1 MRKPK
6 RTGMEKR
13 KWMKEREKHACIE
26 HLICSKLRGRNH
38 IKLSSCTYSNTE
50 RHISLSPFYTL
61 RGGRENCADGHSRCL
76 NKYTRERRKLF
87 KTVSEYSSWVKLYLS
102 FYITVPAILRGWI
115 MLREIQLC
123 LGKSPIFFWMN
134 YVIHQ
139 NWNLTA
145 YNVDYILGIMSNPAE
160 TGLWEF
166 WLAVVSWTCL

>member
-13 KWMKEREKHACIE
+13 KWMKKREKYACIE

-38 IKLSSCTYSNTE
+38 IKLSSCTYPNTE

-123 LGKSPIFFWMN
+123 LGKSPIFFEW
-134 YVIHQ
+134 
-139 NWNLTA
+139 
-145 YNVDYILGIMSNPAE
+145 IMSSTKIGIWPPTMWNK
-160 TGLWEF
+160 F
-166 WLAVVSWTCL
+166 WA